1 MIGQIFCRATASLFV
16 LSLLAGPAVYAGEVN
31 CKFVL
36 KNLALPGRTVESV
49 AETMGITEAD
59 IEKCQKEAGAA
70 AGSKAAEAAAGA
82 VDAGADTAQEAVK

>member
-1 MIGQIFCRATASLFV
+1 MARRIICRAAAGIFV
-16 LSLLAGPAVYAGEVN
+16 LALFSPVQAGDVN

-59 IEKCQKEAGAA
+59 IEQCQKDAAASADQKATGAA
-70 AGSKAAEAAAGA
+70 TDAVNKGMGA
-82 VDAGADTAQEAVK
+82 VDQGAQ

>member
-1 MIGQIFCRATASLFV
+1 MVRRIFCRATAGLFV
-16 LSLLAGPAVYAGEVN
+16 LSLLSPVVHAAEVN

-59 IEKCQKEAGAA
+59 IENCKKEAGSAA
-70 AGSKAAEAAAGA
+70 QNKAADAAAGA
-82 VDAGADTAQEAVK
+82 VDAGATEAAGTVK

>member
-1 MIGQIFCRATASLFV
+1 MVRRILCRATAGLFV
-16 LSLLAGPAVYAGEVN
+16 LSILGPMAHAAEVN

-59 IEKCQKEAGAA
+59 IEKCKKEAASGAQN
-70 AGSKAAEAAAGA
+70 KAADTAAGA
-82 VDAGADTAQEAVK
+82 VEEGAKEVPGAAH